1 MKKVLITLAVIVL
14 IFTACK
20 DEPTCPTPTPAVIE
34 EEVEADFIGSFEWD
48 PAGIYNYIYTF
59 NEDGTYR
66 LEMDYYKDG
75 DTIVY
80 SGTWEINSKVQ
91 LCEETTTVFI
101 AVDKHNSLDS
111 TKIMYSNFSLGMS
124 GPDTLNFYEKDLNGD
139 CYVWRTATRVK

>member
-1 MKKVLITLAVIVL
+1 MKKILITLTAIVL

-48 PAGIYNYIYTF
+48 PVESYNYTYTF

-75 DTIVY
+75 DITVW
-80 SGTWEINSKVQ
+80 SGTWEIDSKAS
-91 LCEETTTVFI
+91 LCEGTTTVFT
-101 AVDKHNSLDS
+101 AVDKHNGLDS
-111 TKIMYSNFSLGMS
+111 TKILYRNFSLSMS
-124 GPDTLNFYEKDLNGD
+124 GPDTLNFHENNFNEG
-139 CYVWRTATRVK
+139 CRVWRTATRVK